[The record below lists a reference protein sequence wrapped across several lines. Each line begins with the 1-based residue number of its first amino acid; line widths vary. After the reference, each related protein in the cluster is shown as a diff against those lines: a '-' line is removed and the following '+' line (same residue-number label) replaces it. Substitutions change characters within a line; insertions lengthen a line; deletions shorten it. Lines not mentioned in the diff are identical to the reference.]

1 MNALFEAA
9 KRGDVVALKRALKDP
24 NIDPNFQDTKT
35 GMTALH
41 TATVWRNIAC
51 AYELIKNN
59 RINLHLRDFAG
70 RRPVEF
76 ALGNARPMLF
86 GLSFIQHRSNENGG
100 FE

>member
-41 TATVWRNIAC
+41 TADETPIAQ
-51 AYELIKNN
+51 
-59 RINLHLRDFAG
+59 
-70 RRPVEF
+70 PVF
-76 ALGNARPMLF
+76 M
-86 GLSFIQHRSNENGG
+86 
-100 FE
+100 